1 MRIAVPCVES
11 RGKYILVSHF
21 GRAPSFAI
29 VDVEGDKYNLVEIFR
44 NEYITREHGR
54 GVALVNELIAR
65 GVNALLT
72 LEIGYGAYYKVR
84 ESGIKIYYITP
95 EDKES
100 YHTRRGDPDV
110 HLGESRGGDWA
121 EGSSLRLRQLIAFP
135 MSVKNA

>member
-11 RGKYILVSHF
+11 RGKYILVPHF

-29 VDVEGDKYNLVEIFR
+29 VDVEGDKYNLVEIVR

-95 EDKES
+95 EDKRAITLEEAIQMFIS
-100 YHTRRGDPDV
+100 GKVEEATGPREV
-110 HLGESRGGDWA
+110 H
-121 EGSSLRLRQLIAFP
+121 
-135 MSVKNA
+135 

>member
-1 MRIAVPCVES
+1 MRCDLMRIAVPCVES
-11 RGKYILVSHF
+11 RGKCILVPHF

-95 EDKES
+95 EDKRAITLEEAIQMFILGKVEEA
-100 YHTRRGDPDV
+100 TGPREV
-110 HLGESRGGDWA
+110 H
-121 EGSSLRLRQLIAFP
+121 
-135 MSVKNA
+135 

>member
-11 RGKYILVSHF
+11 RGKYILVPHF

-29 VDVEGDKYNLVEIFR
+29 VDVEGDKYNLVEVFR

-95 EDKES
+95 EDKRAITLEEAIQMFIS
-100 YHTRRGDPDV
+100 GKSRRR
-110 HLGESRGGDWA
+110 LGRGKFTEIKA
-121 EGSSLRLRQLIAFP
+121 AHRISNEC
-135 MSVKNA
+135 